1 MRIKIFNKILIILVV
16 LLTCILIPL
25 KVNAVSD
32 MFNDADNFL
41 AAGESPSSVIDETKL
56 QSTSNTIYKW
66 LMVIAIC
73 VAVIIGAILGVLFIT
88 GSIEGKAKIQE
99 ALAPY
104 IIGCFVVFGSFFI
117 WKTLV
122 NVGNDLEGYTI
133 DSATKASLATVKIG
147 EGELDVSELSDDEL
161 RALWSN
167 NHIDTE
173 IANKIKRFSK

>member
-1 MRIKIFNKILIILVV
+1 MINTI
-16 LLTCILIPL
+16 IPL

-32 MFNDADNFL
+32 MFKDTDDFL
-41 AAGESPSSVIDETKL
+41 AAGESPDTVIDEKKL

-104 IIGCFVVFGSFFI
+104 IIGCLIVFGAFFI

-122 NVGNDLEGYTI
+122 NVGNSLEGDTT
-133 DSATKASLATVKIG
+133 DATTSPVAKTPGVCSVCGTQ
-147 EGELDVSELSDDEL
+147 LSDDYL
-161 RALWSN
+161 GDLGTN
-167 NHIDTE
+167 
-173 IANKIKRFSK
+173 ANLLTKYCPKCKKDVKVKPYGM